1 MQSFSRYHS
10 YLHGTITC
18 NRVIKERLPVN
29 GITKLQPGD
38 QVDQY
43 LLIKEA
49 KKGVT
54 TVGKPFMSL
63 ILQDRSGDIEAKL
76 WDTNDEHENLYR
88 AQSIVK
94 VGGEIHDYRGKNQLR
109 VKQIRP
115 AREDEGVTIS
125 DLLPTS
131 AVPKE
136 QLFEELTQYFFQI
149 QNPNISRITRF
160 LVKKYQDRLIV
171 YPAATKNHHDYASG
185 LIDHVVSMLKL
196 SEAIC
201 DLYPTLNRDL
211 LYSGVILHDIGKVIE
226 LSGPVGTMYTV
237 EGNLLGHISIM
248 VNEIGQAAT
257 ELKIE
262 GEEVMLLQHL
272 VLSHHG
278 KEEWGSPKKPMIQ
291 EAEIL
296 HYIDNIDAKMN
307 MLTRALDKTKP
318 GEFTERL
325 FPLDN
330 RSFYKP
336 II

>member
-1 MQSFSRYHS
+1 M
-10 YLHGTITC
+10 
-18 NRVIKERLPVN
+18 N
-29 GITKLQPGD
+29 GITKLQPGE
-38 QVDQY
+38 QVEQF

-76 WDTNDEHENLYR
+76 WDTNEEHENLYR
-88 AQSIVK
+88 AQVIVK

-115 AREDEGVTIS
+115 AREDEGVQIS

-131 AVPKE
+131 AIPKE
-136 QLFEELTQYFFQI
+136 ELMEAVNEFFFQI
-149 QNPNISRITRF
+149 QNPNISRITRHII
-160 LVKKYQDRLIV
+160 KKHQESLMV
-171 YPAATKNHHDYASG
+171 FPAATKNHHDYASG

-196 SEAIC
+196 SSAIC

-211 LYSGVILHDIGKVIE
+211 LYAGVILHDIGKVIE
-226 LSGPVGTMYTV
+226 LSGPVGTAYTV

-248 VNEIGQAAT
+248 VNEIGLAAA
-257 ELKIE
+257 ELKID

-336 II
+336 KI

>member
-1 MQSFSRYHS
+1 M
-10 YLHGTITC
+10 
-18 NRVIKERLPVN
+18 N
-29 GITKLQPGD
+29 GITKLQPGE

-76 WDTNDEHENLYR
+76 WDTNEEHENLYR
-88 AQSIVK
+88 AQVIVK

-115 AREDEGVTIS
+115 ARDEEGIQIS

-149 QNPNISRITRF
+149 QNPNISRITRN
-160 LVKKYQDRLIV
+160 LTKKYQDQILI

-185 LIDHVVSMLKL
+185 LLDHVVSMLKL

-211 LYSGVILHDIGKVIE
+211 LYAGVILHDIGKVIE

-248 VNEIGQAAT
+248 VNEIGQAAN

-336 II
+336 MI

>member
-1 MQSFSRYHS
+1 M
-10 YLHGTITC
+10 
-18 NRVIKERLPVN
+18 K
-29 GITKLQPGD
+29 GITKLQPGE

-63 ILQDRSGDIEAKL
+63 LLQDRSGDIEAKL
-76 WDTNDEHENLYR
+76 WDTNEEHEQMYQ
-88 AQSIVK
+88 AQVIVR

-109 VKQIRP
+109 VKQIRV
-115 AREDEGVTIS
+115 ARSEEGVSIS
-125 DLLPTS
+125 DLLPSS
-131 AVPKE
+131 ATPKE
-136 QLFEELTQYFFQI
+136 ELYEELTKFFFDI
-149 QNPNISRITRF
+149 KNPVISRITRHIT
-160 LVKKYQDRLIV
+160 KKYQEQILIF
-171 YPAATKNHHDYASG
+171 PAATKNHHDYASG
-185 LIDHVVSMLKL
+185 LLDHVVSMLRL
-196 SEAIC
+196 SRSIC

-211 LYSGVILHDIGKVIE
+211 MYSGVILHDIGKVVE
-226 LSGPVGTMYTV
+226 LTGPVGTAYTV

-248 VNEIGQAAT
+248 VNEIGIAAK
-257 ELKIE
+257 ELDVE

-307 MLTRALDKTKP
+307 MLTRALDRTNP

-336 II
+336 NI

>member
-1 MQSFSRYHS
+1 M
-10 YLHGTITC
+10 
-18 NRVIKERLPVN
+18 N

-38 QVDQY
+38 QVDQF

-63 ILQDRSGDIEAKL
+63 LLQDRSGDVEAKL
-76 WDTNDEHENLYR
+76 WDTNEEHENLYR
-88 AQSIVK
+88 AQVIVK

-115 AREDEGVTIS
+115 VREDEGVQIS

-131 AVPKE
+131 AIPKE
-136 QLFEELTQYFFQI
+136 ELMESLNEFFFQI
-149 QNPNISRITRF
+149 KNPNISRITRHII
-160 LVKKYQDRLIV
+160 KKHQESLMIF
-171 YPAATKNHHDYASG
+171 PAATKNHHDYASG

-196 SEAIC
+196 SSAIC

-211 LYSGVILHDIGKVIE
+211 LYAGVILHDIGKVIE

-248 VNEIGQAAT
+248 VNEIGFAAA

-291 EAEIL
+291 EAEML

-307 MLTRALDKTKP
+307 MLTRALDKTQP

-336 II
+336 TFE

>member
-1 MQSFSRYHS
+1 M
-10 YLHGTITC
+10 
-18 NRVIKERLPVN
+18 K
-29 GITKLQPGD
+29 GITKLQVGE

-43 LLIKEA
+43 LLIKES

-76 WDTNDEHENLYR
+76 WDTNEEHEQMYQ
-88 AQSIVK
+88 AQVIVR

-109 VKQIRP
+109 VKQIRV
-115 AREDEGVTIS
+115 ARPEEGVQIS

-131 AVPKE
+131 AIPKE
-136 QLFEELTQYFFQI
+136 QLFEDLMQFFFEI
-149 QNPNISRITRF
+149 KNPNISRITRN
-160 LVKKYQDRLIV
+160 LIKKHQEQLLIF
-171 YPAATKNHHDYASG
+171 PAASKNHHDYASG
-185 LIDHVVSMLKL
+185 LLDHVVSMLRL
-196 SEAIC
+196 SKSIC

-211 LYSGVILHDIGKVIE
+211 MYAGIILHDIGKVIE
-226 LSGPVGTMYTV
+226 LTGPVGTAYTI
-237 EGNLLGHISIM
+237 EGNLLGHITIM
-248 VNEIGQAAT
+248 VNEIGQAAK
-257 ELKIE
+257 ELGIE
-262 GEEVMLLQHL
+262 SEEVMLLQHL

-291 EAEIL
+291 EAEII

-307 MLTRALDKTKP
+307 MLTRALEKTKP

-336 II
+336 NMDV

>member
-1 MQSFSRYHS
+1 M
-10 YLHGTITC
+10 
-18 NRVIKERLPVN
+18 NE
-29 GITKLQPGD
+29 ITKLQPGE
-38 QVDQY
+38 QVDQF

-76 WDTNDEHENLYR
+76 WDTNEEHENLYR
-88 AQSIVK
+88 AQIIVK
-94 VGGEIHDYRGKNQLR
+94 VGGEIHEYRGKNQLR
-109 VKQIRP
+109 IKQIRP
-115 AREDEGVTIS
+115 VKEDEGVQIS

-136 QLFEELTQYFFQI
+136 ELFEQLTQFFFQI
-149 QNPNISRITRF
+149 QNPNISRITRHIM
-160 LVKKYQDRLIV
+160 KKHQDSLLIF
-171 YPAATKNHHDYASG
+171 PAATKNHHDYASG
-185 LIDHVVSMLKL
+185 LLDHVVSMLKL
-196 SEAIC
+196 SSAIC

-211 LYSGVILHDIGKVIE
+211 LYAGVILHDIGKVIE
-226 LSGPVGTMYTV
+226 LSGPVGTTYTV

-248 VNEIGQAAT
+248 VNEIGLAAT

-307 MLTRALDKTKP
+307 MLTRALDKAKP

-336 II
+336 TI

>member
-1 MQSFSRYHS
+1 M
-10 YLHGTITC
+10 
-18 NRVIKERLPVN
+18 N

-136 QLFEELTQYFFQI
+136 QLLEELTQYFFQI
-149 QNPNISRITRF
+149 QNPNILRITRF

-336 II
+336 TI

>member
-1 MQSFSRYHS
+1 M
-10 YLHGTITC
+10 
-18 NRVIKERLPVN
+18 K
-29 GITKLQPGD
+29 GITKLQVGE

-43 LLIKEA
+43 LLIKES

-76 WDTNDEHENLYR
+76 WDTNEEHEQMYQ
-88 AQSIVK
+88 AQVIVR

-109 VKQIRP
+109 VKQIRV
-115 AREDEGVTIS
+115 ARPEEGVQIS
-125 DLLPTS
+125 DLLPT
-131 AVPKE
+131 AAIPKE
-136 QLFEELTQYFFQI
+136 QLFESLMQFFFEI
-149 QNPNISRITRF
+149 KNPNISRITRN
-160 LVKKYQDRLIV
+160 LIKKHQDKLLIF
-171 YPAATKNHHDYASG
+171 PAASKNHHDYASG
-185 LIDHVVSMLKL
+185 LLDHVVSMLRL
-196 SEAIC
+196 SQAIC

-211 LYSGVILHDIGKVIE
+211 MYAGIILHDIGKVIE
-226 LSGPVGTMYTV
+226 LTGPVGTAYTI
-237 EGNLLGHISIM
+237 EGNLLGHITIM
-248 VNEIGQAAT
+248 VNEIGQAAK
-257 ELKIE
+257 ELGIE

-291 EAEIL
+291 EAEII

-307 MLTRALDKTKP
+307 MLTRALEKTKP

-336 II
+336 NL

>member
-1 MQSFSRYHS
+1 M
-10 YLHGTITC
+10 
-18 NRVIKERLPVN
+18 K
-29 GITKLQPGD
+29 GITKLQVGE

-43 LLIKEA
+43 LLIKES

-76 WDTNDEHENLYR
+76 WDTNEEHEQMYQ
-88 AQSIVK
+88 AQVIVR

-109 VKQIRP
+109 IKQIRV
-115 AREDEGVTIS
+115 ARPEEGVQIS
-125 DLLPTS
+125 DLLPT
-131 AVPKE
+131 AAIPKE
-136 QLFEELTQYFFQI
+136 QLFEGLMQFFFEI
-149 QNPNISRITRF
+149 KNPNISRITRN
-160 LVKKYQDRLIV
+160 LIKKHQEKLLIF
-171 YPAATKNHHDYASG
+171 PAASKNHHDYASG
-185 LIDHVVSMLKL
+185 LLDHVVSMLRL
-196 SEAIC
+196 SKAIC

-211 LYSGVILHDIGKVIE
+211 MYAGIILHDIGKVIE
-226 LSGPVGTMYTV
+226 LTGPVGTAYTI
-237 EGNLLGHISIM
+237 EGNLLGHITIM
-248 VNEIGQAAT
+248 VNEIGQAAK
-257 ELKIE
+257 ELGIE
-262 GEEVMLLQHL
+262 GEEVMLLQHV

-291 EAEIL
+291 EAEII

-307 MLTRALDKTKP
+307 MLTRALEKTKP

-336 II
+336 NM

>member
-1 MQSFSRYHS
+1 M
-10 YLHGTITC
+10 
-18 NRVIKERLPVN
+18 N

-76 WDTNDEHENLYR
+76 WDTNEEHENLYR
-88 AQSIVK
+88 AQVIVK

-115 AREDEGVTIS
+115 TREEEGVQIS

-131 AVPKE
+131 AIPKE
-136 QLFEELTQYFFQI
+136 QLFEELNQYFFQI
-149 QNPNISRITRF
+149 QNPNISRLTRYI
-160 LVKKYQDRLIV
+160 VKKFQDELIIF
-171 YPAATKNHHDYASG
+171 PAATKNHHDYASG

-211 LYSGVILHDIGKVIE
+211 LYAGVILHDVGKVIE

-248 VNEIGQAAT
+248 VNEIGQAAH

-336 II
+336 TI

>member
-1 MQSFSRYHS
+1 M
-10 YLHGTITC
+10 
-18 NRVIKERLPVN
+18 N
-29 GITKLQPGD
+29 GITKLQVGE

-76 WDTNDEHENLYR
+76 WDTNEEHEQMYC
-88 AQSIVK
+88 AQAIVR

-109 VKQIRP
+109 IKQIRV
-115 AREDEGVTIS
+115 ARPDEGIQIS
-125 DLLPTS
+125 DLLPT
-131 AVPKE
+131 AAIPKE
-136 QLFEELTQYFFQI
+136 QMFEDLTQFFFEI
-149 QNPNISRITRF
+149 KNPNISRITRHIM
-160 LVKKYQDRLIV
+160 KKHQESLLIF
-171 YPAATKNHHDYASG
+171 PAASKNHHDYASG
-185 LIDHVVSMLKL
+185 LLDHVVSMLRL
-196 SEAIC
+196 SQAIC

-211 LYSGVILHDIGKVIE
+211 MYAGIILHDIGKVIE
-226 LSGPVGTMYTV
+226 LTGPVGTAYTV
-237 EGNLLGHISIM
+237 EGNLLGHITIM
-248 VNEIGQAAT
+248 VDEIGQTAK
-257 ELKIE
+257 ELNIE
-262 GEEVMLLQHL
+262 GEEVMLLQHI

-291 EAEIL
+291 EAEII

-307 MLTRALDKTKP
+307 MLTRALEKTKP

-336 II
+336 TI

>member
-1 MQSFSRYHS
+1 MD
-10 YLHGTITC
+10 
-18 NRVIKERLPVN
+18 

-38 QVDQY
+38 QVEQY

-63 ILQDRSGDIEAKL
+63 VLQDRSGDIEAKL
-76 WDTNDEHENLYR
+76 WDTNEEHENLYR
-88 AQSIVK
+88 AQASVK

-136 QLFEELTQYFFQI
+136 QLYEELTQYFFQI

-160 LVKKYQDRLIV
+160 LVKKYQDQLII

-201 DLYPTLNRDL
+201 NLYPTLNRDL
-211 LYSGVILHDIGKVIE
+211 LYAGVILHDIGKVIE

-272 VLSHHG
+272 VLAHHG

-336 II
+336 TI

>member
-1 MQSFSRYHS
+1 M
-10 YLHGTITC
+10 
-18 NRVIKERLPVN
+18 N
-29 GITKLQPGD
+29 GITKLQPGE

-76 WDTNDEHENLYR
+76 WDTNEEHENLYR
-88 AQSIVK
+88 AQVIVK

-115 AREDEGVTIS
+115 ARDEEGVQIS

-149 QNPNISRITRF
+149 QNPNISRITRN
-160 LVKKYQDRLIV
+160 LTKKYQDQLLI

-185 LIDHVVSMLKL
+185 LLDHVVSMLKL

-211 LYSGVILHDIGKVIE
+211 LYAGVILHDIGKVIE

-248 VNEIGQAAT
+248 VNEIGQAAN

-336 II
+336 TI

>member
-1 MQSFSRYHS
+1 M
-10 YLHGTITC
+10 
-18 NRVIKERLPVN
+18 K
-29 GITKLQPGD
+29 GITKLQVGE

-43 LLIKEA
+43 LLIKES

-76 WDTNDEHENLYR
+76 WDTNEEHEQMYQ
-88 AQSIVK
+88 AQVIVR

-109 VKQIRP
+109 VKQIRV
-115 AREDEGVTIS
+115 ARPEEGVQIS

-131 AVPKE
+131 AIPKE
-136 QLFEELTQYFFQI
+136 QLFEDLMQFFFEI
-149 QNPNISRITRF
+149 KNPNISRITRN
-160 LVKKYQDRLIV
+160 LIKKHQEQLLIF
-171 YPAATKNHHDYASG
+171 PAASKNHHDYASG
-185 LIDHVVSMLKL
+185 LLDHVVSMLRL
-196 SEAIC
+196 SKSIC

-211 LYSGVILHDIGKVIE
+211 MYAGVILHDIGKVIE
-226 LSGPVGTMYTV
+226 LTGPVGTAYTI
-237 EGNLLGHISIM
+237 EGNLLGHITIM
-248 VNEIGQAAT
+248 VNEIGQAAK
-257 ELKIE
+257 ELGIE

-291 EAEIL
+291 EAEII

-307 MLTRALDKTKP
+307 MLTRALEKTKP

-336 II
+336 NM

>member
-1 MQSFSRYHS
+1 M
-10 YLHGTITC
+10 
-18 NRVIKERLPVN
+18 K
-29 GITKLQPGD
+29 GITKLQVGE

-43 LLIKEA
+43 LLIKES

-76 WDTNDEHENLYR
+76 WDTNEEHEQMYQ
-88 AQSIVK
+88 AQVIVR

-109 VKQIRP
+109 IKQIRV
-115 AREDEGVTIS
+115 ARPEEGVQIS
-125 DLLPTS
+125 DLLPT
-131 AVPKE
+131 AAIPKE
-136 QLFEELTQYFFQI
+136 QLFEDLMQFFFEI
-149 QNPNISRITRF
+149 KNPNISRITRN
-160 LVKKYQDRLIV
+160 LIKKHQEKLLIF
-171 YPAATKNHHDYASG
+171 PAASKNHHDYASG
-185 LIDHVVSMLKL
+185 LLDHVVSMLRL
-196 SEAIC
+196 SKAIC

-211 LYSGVILHDIGKVIE
+211 MYAGIILHDIGKVIE
-226 LSGPVGTMYTV
+226 LTGPVGTAYTI
-237 EGNLLGHISIM
+237 EGNLLGHITIM
-248 VNEIGQAAT
+248 VNEIGQAAK
-257 ELKIE
+257 ELGIE

-291 EAEIL
+291 EAEII

-307 MLTRALDKTKP
+307 MLTRALEKTKP

-336 II
+336 KM